1 MCQLLRLNIDLKS
14 IMEVFP
20 KYCLVSAVND
30 DAVLASCLRASPD
43 FGGPEF
49 EVFEQRGYSSAAVA
63 YNEALERSTGEVV
76 IFAHQDVYFPEGW
89 LAQLEIALHWMAK
102 HDPHWGVLGVYGVEA
117 DGRPAGWTYSTGLG
131 RVLGGPFPEPLPVRT
146 LDEVVLIVRRSSG
159 LKFDEGVEGFHMY
172 GTDVCLEAE
181 RRGLGV
187 YVISAFAIHNSNGIG
202 QLPSAFWQT
211 YLYVRRK
218 WWAQLPV
225 AAPCA
230 EVTRSLLPMW
240 RARLQRF
247 VDFKLR
253 GRAVGSRVPQPSL
266 LYASLVASGE
276 VISLETLAS

>member
-1 MCQLLRLNIDLKS
+1 MCQFLRLNMDLKS

-43 FGGPEF
+43 FGEPGF
-49 EVFEQRGYSSAAVA
+49 EVLEQRGYSSAAAA
-63 YNEALERSTGEVV
+63 YNEALGRSTGEVV

-89 LAQLEIALHWMAK
+89 LAQLEIALHWLAK
-102 HDPHWGVLGVYGVEA
+102 HDPEWGVLGVYGVEA
-117 DGRPAGWTYSTGLG
+117 GSRPAGWTYSTGLG

-159 LKFDEGVEGFHMY
+159 LKFDEGVKGFHMY

-211 YLYVRRK
+211 YLYVRSK

-230 EVTRSLLPMW
+230 RVTRSPLPML
-240 RARLQRF
+240 RSRFQRF
-247 VDFKLR
+247 LDYGIR
-253 GRAVGSRVPQPSL
+253 RRAVGRRVADPSAL
-266 LYASLVASGE
+266 HASLGVPS
-276 VISLETLAS
+276 VETPH

>member
-1 MCQLLRLNIDLKS
+1 MCQFRRLNMDLKS

-76 IFAHQDVYFPEGW
+76 IFAHQDVFFPKAW
-89 LAQLEIALHWMAK
+89 LAQLEIALHWLAK
-102 HDPHWGVLGVYGVEA
+102 HDPEWGVLGVYGVGA

-131 RVLGGPFPEPLPVRT
+131 RELGGPSPEPLPVRT

-181 RRGLGV
+181 RLGLGV

-202 QLPSAFWQT
+202 QLPSAFWQA

-230 EVTRSLLPMW
+230 RVTRSPLTML
-240 RARLQRF
+240 RSRLQRF
-247 VDFKLR
+247 VDYGIR
-253 GRAVGSRVPQPSL
+253 RRAVGRRVADPSVL
-266 LYASLVASGE
+266 HTSLNVSSVGRN
-276 VISLETLAS
+276 S